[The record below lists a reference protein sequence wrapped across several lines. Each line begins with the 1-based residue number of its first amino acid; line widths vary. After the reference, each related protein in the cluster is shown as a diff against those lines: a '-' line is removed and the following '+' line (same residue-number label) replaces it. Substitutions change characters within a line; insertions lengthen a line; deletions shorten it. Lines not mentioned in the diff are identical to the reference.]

1 MINLS
6 CKWCF
11 NLNKAAVC
19 RFSFVN
25 VGKFLIRIRK
35 EHLFDLFFSCSSSNQ
50 KPVLLIFTVVLLFD
64 STRRNASSHT
74 NQLLQVEAF
83 HALLQPYELN
93 T

>member
-6 CKWCF
+6 CKWHF

-35 EHLFDLFFSCSSSNQ
+35 EHLTCFSAA
-50 KPVLLIFTVVLLFD
+50 VLLIRSLYLFFIVVLLFD
-64 STRRNASSHT
+64 SEMLLDI
-74 NQLLQVEAF
+74 NQLCRLRHF
-83 HALLQPYELN
+83 MLY
-93 T
+93 